1 MQDLESVSQ
10 SDLAYAALR
19 EQVRRRQIVPG
30 QMLSEARLA
39 QELGMSRTPA
49 REAISRLVHEGL
61 LRVLPK
67 RGVMVRTLTAKDI
80 EELYTVREHLETLA
94 ARLAA
99 PRILDDGLASPR
111 RILQQ
116 AQAELEGAGD
126 R

>member
-10 SDLAYAALR
+10 SDIAYEALR

-39 QELGMSRTPA
+39 QQFGMSRTPA

-61 LRVLPK
+61 LQVLPK

-99 PRILDDGLASPR
+99 PRITDDGLASLR
-111 RILQQ
+111 RTIQQ
-116 AQAELEGAGD
+116 AQA
-126 R
+126 